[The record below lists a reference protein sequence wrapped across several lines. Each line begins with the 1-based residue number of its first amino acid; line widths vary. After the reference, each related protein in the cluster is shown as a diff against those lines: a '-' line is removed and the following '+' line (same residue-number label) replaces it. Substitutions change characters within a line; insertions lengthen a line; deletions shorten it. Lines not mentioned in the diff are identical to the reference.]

1 MLQVKAFLFDMD
13 GTLVDSTAVVESE
26 WRRFSAQFG
35 LDAGTVIAFAHG
47 RQTIDTVN
55 HFIGAGE
62 VATAAAEELDTRELI
77 LLDGI
82 VAVPGATTLLERLPP
97 ESWALVTSA
106 SRELAINRMNAAR
119 LPLPAV
125 MVCAEDIDNGKPAPD
140 GYLKAAAE
148 LGVRAIDCLVLEDAA
163 AGIRAGNASGARV
176 IAVMPEAGG
185 ADEAFAAL
193 KLADL
198 VVERTV
204 DGFSVSGF

>member
-26 WRRFSAQFG
+26 WHRFSAQFV
-35 LDAGTVIAFAHG
+35 LDAKEVIAYAHG
-47 RQTIDTVN
+47 RQTLDTVN

-82 VAVPGATTLLERLPP
+82 VAVPGAASLLSRLPP

-106 SRELAINRMNAAR
+106 SRELAINRMNAAG

-125 MVCAEDIDNGKPAPD
+125 MVCAEDVQNGKPEPD
-140 GYLKAAAE
+140 GYLNAASA
-148 LGVRAIDCLVLEDAA
+148 LGVRATDCLVLEDAA

-176 IAVMPEAGG
+176 IAVMPEASG
-185 ADEAFAAL
+185 ADEAFAAVR
-193 KLADL
+193 LADL
-198 VVERTV
+198 VIERV
-204 DGFSVSGF
+204 GDGFGVSGF